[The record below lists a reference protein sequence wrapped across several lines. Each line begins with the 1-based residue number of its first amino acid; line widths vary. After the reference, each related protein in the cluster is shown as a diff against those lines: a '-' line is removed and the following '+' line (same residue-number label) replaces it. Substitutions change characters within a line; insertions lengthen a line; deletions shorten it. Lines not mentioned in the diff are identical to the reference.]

1 MTIRSSILALYL
13 LVLTVAQFILPL
25 PVVHT
30 INCSGQILV
39 FVIDYFL
46 NGVKINWQ
54 QAIGVFVG
62 LVGVMVAGNGRA
74 IMELMDGEYVQT
86 TDFKHYITDDIRII
100 SGFTVFFV
108 LMMVFWAYA
117 AVLTKRIKA
126 NSYQMNFVL
135 ALCSL
140 TTGPLTYPYTNN
152 SSSY

>member
-1 MTIRSSILALYL
+1 
-13 LVLTVAQFILPL
+13 
-25 PVVHT
+25 
-30 INCSGQILV
+30 
-39 FVIDYFL
+39 L

-62 LVGVMVAGNGRA
+62 LAGVMVAGNGKA

-108 LMMVFWAYA
+108 LMMGFWAYA

-126 NSYQMNFVL
+126 NSYQMNFFM

-152 SSSY
+152 SSTY